1 MTTHDEKAEAGYKNM
16 AISSAA
22 AAKGIM
28 ALAQNPQ
35 VQQFARNAARGAI
48 RQWGRSRQ
56 NRQRKGRWYAGKR
69 IGIPPRFNT
78 RPTAAPAALGQQM
91 RAMPSANIRLVTGME
106 WVTDVSP
113 MSGLTVNGV
122 YTDSFPVNPMEEYT
136 FPRLSTEASLY
147 QQYELKQLQFYYVPA
162 CSSATAGTLAIG
174 LQADPTA
181 AIPTTLNEM
190 MSLHAAQSGNM
201 WQPMRISIPASAL
214 AGTLKKF
221 YSKQSKDPHPD
232 EDDRTQTVARLV
244 LMTVGAATGVN
255 YGNLRVQYTFEFSDP
270 RPNPHG
276 ATTAQITRWAAPAAD
291 IIVGNADS
299 NDGVASFFDADG
311 ATLMRK
317 RTVHPTFIIFKFTHT
332 VLGSGVNVTYDGV
345 ALTPKFALS
354 DGTTGLQV
362 YFVPQGKG
370 LIEMAKVGDPVDL
383 AMVTHSS
390 NRATDVTL

>member
-1 MTTHDEKAEAGYKNM
+1 MAMTT
-16 AISSAA
+16 AA
-22 AAKGIM
+22 AAKGLM
-28 ALAQNPQ
+28 ALAQNPH
-35 VQQFARNAARGAI
+35 VQQFARSAARGAV
-48 RQWGRSRQ
+48 RQWGRSRAR
-56 NRQRKGRWYAGKR
+56 RQRGGRWYAGKR

-91 RAMPSANIRLVTGME
+91 KAMPSANIRLVTGME

-113 MSGLTVNGV
+113 MSGLTVNGI

-136 FPRLSTEASLY
+136 FPRLSTEAALY

-181 AIPTTLNEM
+181 SIPTTLNEM

-221 YSKQSKDPHPD
+221 YSKASKDPHPD

-244 LMTVGAATGVN
+244 VMTVGAATGVN

-276 ATTAQITRWAAPAAD
+276 ATTAQVTRWATPGANLL
-291 IIVGNADS
+291 INNADS
-299 NDGVASFFDADG
+299 NEGTSTFFDADD
-311 ATLMRK
+311 TSLMRK
-317 RTVHPTFIIFKFTHT
+317 RTTHPAFVIFKYTHT
-332 VLGSGVNVTYDGV
+332 VLGSGVNLTYDGAV
-345 ALTPKFALS
+345 LTPKFALS
-354 DGTTGLQV
+354 DGTTGTQV
-362 YFVPQGKG
+362 YFVPHGKG
-370 LIEMAKVGDPVDL
+370 TIEMAKVGDPVDL
-383 AMVTHSS
+383 AMLTHSS
-390 NRATDVTL
+390 NRVTDVSL